1 MDNDTA
7 APALVDL
14 AGLIPTLAPAGN
26 ITGPF
31 CRVGVTI
38 DNQVAVLAI
47 GGGRAGF
54 DLAGLDVL
62 RATLDAAR
70 VLMTT
75 DSTTEWTPP
84 ADAARTHAGDLKHVC
99 NGPDGRPLPFGRLA
113 PEGECAR
120 CDERRHGAPARPDHA
135 MHRRTPASAAQD
147 RESRK
152 LHRANCTACQTGGVC
167 TAFDW

>member
-26 ITGPF
+26 ITGPS
-31 CRVGVTI
+31 CRVGVTNG
-38 DNQVAVLAI
+38 DQVTVLAI
-47 GGGRAGF
+47 GLGKAGF
-54 DLAGLDVL
+54 DLAGLDAL
-62 RATLDAAR
+62 RAALDAAR
-70 VLMTT
+70 ERMLAHTAP
-75 DSTTEWTPP
+75 EWTPP
-84 ADAARTHAGDLKHVC
+84 ADAARTHAGDLKHTC

-135 MHRRTPASAAQD
+135 MHRRTPASDAQD
-147 RESRK
+147 RESRRS
-152 LHRANCTACQTGGVC
+152 HRADCTACQTGGVC